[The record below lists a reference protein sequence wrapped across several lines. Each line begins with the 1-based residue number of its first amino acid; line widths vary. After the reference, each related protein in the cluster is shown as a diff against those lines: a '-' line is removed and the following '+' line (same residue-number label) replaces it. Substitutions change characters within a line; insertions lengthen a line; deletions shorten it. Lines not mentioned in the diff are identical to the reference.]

1 MYMKIII
8 TEEQY
13 DRVAKNSNRI
23 WLLRNFTIVKA
34 GLVET
39 FDFVNPCRF
48 ETYEKY
54 ESHFFNVFMDELHPH
69 YYLIDNFDYD
79 GVKSEL
85 SDMFYVDTTETYYE
99 AKENC
104 K

>member
-1 MYMKIII
+1 MKIII

-13 DRVAKNSNRI
+13 ERVAKNPSRLWI
-23 WLLRNFTIVKA
+23 LRNLPIVED

-39 FDFVNPCRF
+39 LDFVNPCRF

-54 ESHFFNVFMDELHPH
+54 ESHFLNVFMDELHPH
-69 YYLIDNFDYD
+69 YYLIDYFDYE

-85 SDMFYVDTTETYYE
+85 QDMFYVDTTEAYYD
-99 AKENC
+99 AKEKC
-104 K
+104 S

>member
-1 MYMKIII
+1 MKIII

-13 DRVAKNSNRI
+13 DRVAKNPNRL
-23 WLLRNFTIVKA
+23 WLLRHFPLVEA

-39 FDFVNPCRF
+39 LDYVNPCKF

-54 ESHFFNVFMDELHPH
+54 ESYFLNVFMDELHPH
-69 YYLIDNFDYD
+69 YYMNDYFDYV

-85 SDMFYVDTTETYYE
+85 QDMFYVDTTEAYYD
-99 AKENC
+99 AKEKC
-104 K
+104 S